1 MLRWSNWE
9 QLKKLGEKIIVCK
22 QPSMGYFSI
31 YHAGYK
37 TFFKEV
43 NLLIILFIKFS
54 TVCYSDA
61 PKSD

>member
-1 MLRWSNWE
+1 MFKLERVE
-9 QLKKLGEKIIVCK
+9 KLGEKIIVCK
-22 QPSMGYFSI
+22 QPSMDYFSI

-43 NLLIILFIKFS
+43 NLNLLIILFIKFN